1 MYKLN
6 IEIFL
11 FSEPKHTEVT
21 RGDKAMKRPTQVDV
35 ARLAGVST
43 ATVSYVVNGLADGR
57 VPISE
62 ETRLRVLEAIEQLGY
77 EPDARAQALR
87 LGNSQTVGLILPDIH
102 NPHFWQTADGV
113 EQELRA
119 AGYHMLL
126 SSADLDPDHGKD
138 IFKELSRRRI
148 DGLILM
154 SAVIFQSEGAQQILT
169 QLLKRRFPIAKI
181 GEHEAIDCV
190 VSNYEAATPEVMA
203 HLLSLQHRRIGL
215 IYGVRSPW
223 DDLETDDLP
232 VGSAGGLDRLLPYR
246 ECLQAAGL
254 PVDPELVV
262 TCGATIEDGYQAAL
276 QLLRLP
282 MRPTAL
288 LAINDLLAIG
298 ALRAASDL
306 GLRVPADV
314 SLVGYDDIPLTSY
327 LTPRLTT
334 SSKDMIKVGREV
346 VKLLLARIQ
355 DPDRPHQRVEVHA
368 RFIVRES
375 TGPAPF

>member
-1 MYKLN
+1 
-6 IEIFL
+6 
-11 FSEPKHTEVT
+11 
-21 RGDKAMKRPTQVDV
+21 MKRPTQFDV

-43 ATVSYVVNGLADGR
+43 ATVSYVVNGLADSR

-62 ETRLRVLEAIEQLGY
+62 ETRQRVLEAIEQLGY

-87 LGNSQTVGLILPDIH
+87 LGHSQTIGLILPDIH

-138 IFKELSRRRI
+138 IFKEMSRRT
-148 DGLILM
+148 DGVILM
-154 SAVIFQSEGAQQILT
+154 SAYIFQSEEAQKMLA

-181 GEHEAIDCV
+181 GEHPDIDCV
-190 VSNYEAATPEVMA
+190 VSNYETATREAMA

-223 DDLETDDLP
+223 EDPATVELP
-232 VGSAGGLDRLLPYR
+232 VGSAGGLDRLLPYQDGLR
-246 ECLQAAGL
+246 AAGL
-254 PVDPELVV
+254 PVDPDLIV
-262 TCGATIEDGYQAAL
+262 TCGTTIEDGYQAAQHLL
-276 QLLRLP
+276 QLP
-282 MRPTAL
+282 ERPTAL

-306 GLRVPADV
+306 GLRVPADL
-314 SLVGYDDIPLTSY
+314 SLVGYDDIPLASY

-334 SSKDMIKVGREV
+334 SSKDMVRVGREA

-355 DPDRPHQRVEVHA
+355 EPDQPQQKIEVHA
-368 RFIVRES
+368 RFIVRDS

>member
-1 MYKLN
+1 
-6 IEIFL
+6 
-11 FSEPKHTEVT
+11 
-21 RGDKAMKRPTQVDV
+21 MKQPTQVDV

-62 ETRLRVLEAIEQLGY
+62 ETCQRVLEAIEELGY

-87 LGNSQTVGLILPDIH
+87 SGNTQTVGLILPDIH

-119 AGYHMLL
+119 AGYHLLL
-126 SSADLDPDHGKD
+126 SSADLSPDYGED

-154 SAVIFQSEGAQQILT
+154 GASLFQSEGT
-169 QLLKRRFPIAKI
+169 QKTLNKLLKRRFPIAKI
-181 GEHEAIDCV
+181 GEHPTIDCV
-190 VSNYEAATPEVMA
+190 ASNYQAATQEA
-203 HLLSLQHRRIGL
+203 IAYLLSLQHRRIGL
-215 IYGVRSPW
+215 IYGVRPPW
-223 DDLETDDLP
+223 DSLGTADLP
-232 VGSAGGLDRLLPYR
+232 VDSSEGVDRLRPYQDGLR
-246 ECLQAAGL
+246 AAGL
-254 PVDPELVV
+254 PVDPELII
-262 TCGATIEDGYQAAL
+262 TCGGTIENGYQAAL
-276 QLLRLP
+276 QLLKLP
-282 MRPTAL
+282 VRATAL
-288 LAINDLLAIG
+288 LVINDMLAIG

-306 GLRVPADV
+306 GLRVPADLSV
-314 SLVGYDDIPLTSY
+314 VGYDDIPQASY

-334 SSKDMIKVGREV
+334 SSKDMVRVGREA

-355 DPDRPHQRVEVHA
+355 DPERPHQRVDIQA
-368 RFIVRES
+368 RFIIRES